1 MNIQSVLIGA
11 SGADAQLLEHCSVSD
26 RLRFIT
32 SGALILLTSLIAW
45 FSLTF
50 ALNYI
55 FVPSSSR
62 SWIEVLLN
70 YPLTLLVGGC
80 WFLVVFN
87 LLRFIV
93 SSTGSGDGRSGIAWD
108 EVRNSWF
115 LWLWPL
121 LLAFCLTGPIAVML
135 LHDEIISV
143 LSGQQRENLD
153 TANRRVDLIYQQE
166 MDDLY
171 LDRAK
176 IQGEL
181 ATIVMTLKG
190 KISDTERMILTS
202 KQSLLKSEEERKRID
217 TVKLRAIIDHA
228 KRVNETTIRKMDS
241 LVNETLK
248 VFEQHPALMLMI
260 GVFMFL
266 TLSAPVVLK
275 LLWVKDPYEF
285 RLEFQNQITIAKYG
299 IEPRAE
305 VIRYK
310 GQDYPIN
317 RFSVP
322 ERMLLENK
330 ARHDTSRK
338 LMRKNLLAIY
348 TEGKMTIQSGVET
361 GKTI

>member
-55 FVPSSSR
+55 FVPSSSE

-70 YPLTLLVGGC
+70 YPLTVLVGGC

-93 SSTGSGDGRSGIAWD
+93 SSTGYGDGRSGIVWD

-143 LSGQQRENLD
+143 LSSQQRENLD
-153 TANRRVDLIYQQE
+153 SANRRVDLVYQRE
-166 MDDLY
+166 MDDIY
-171 LDRAK
+171 LDRAS
-176 IQGEL
+176 IQGKL
-181 ATIVMTLKG
+181 ATIERGLKG
-190 KISDTERMILTS
+190 NISDTERMILS
-202 KQSLLKSEEERKRID
+202 SNQSLLKNEEERKHID

-228 KRVNETTIRKMDS
+228 KSENESTIRKMDS

-260 GVFMFL
+260 GMFMLL
-266 TLSAPVVLK
+266 TLAAPVVLK

-299 IEPRAE
+299 IEPRVE
-305 VIRYK
+305 VIRHK
-310 GQDYPIN
+310 GQDFPIN
-317 RFSVP
+317 RFAVP
-322 ERMLLENK
+322 ELMLLENK
-330 ARHDTSRK
+330 ARHDAVRK

-348 TEGKMTIQSGVET
+348 AERKIVIQADTEF
-361 GKTI
+361 